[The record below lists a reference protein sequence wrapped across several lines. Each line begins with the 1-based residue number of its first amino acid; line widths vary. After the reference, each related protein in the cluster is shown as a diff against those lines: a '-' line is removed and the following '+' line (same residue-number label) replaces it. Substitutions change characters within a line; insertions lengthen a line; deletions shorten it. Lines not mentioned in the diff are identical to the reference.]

1 MRNSDQLRDEAWACL
16 NEARA
21 TPDRD
26 LARKLAAKALE
37 LAQLAEALAHLRQSH
52 GPGAPAGEAG
62 YRIYFLFG
70 GHFVAAHDFLA
81 ESDHAALALAYALQ
95 DACSDGYDDF
105 ELWQGARL
113 IAGNAVSRRPQRT
126 AHTSDVTTRMQEDLL
141 ATEEALLSSRRA
153 IAQSRKLLQS
163 TERLREEIGRRG

>member
-1 MRNSDQLRDEAWACL
+1 MQNSDQLREEAWACL
-16 NEARA
+16 REARA
-21 TPDRD
+21 TSDRD
-26 LARKLAAKALE
+26 LARRLAAKALE
-37 LAQLAEALAHLRQSH
+37 LTQLAEALAHLRQSH
-52 GPGAPAGEAG
+52 GPDAPAREAG

-81 ESDHAALALAYALQ
+81 QGDNAALALAYALQ

-105 ELWQGARL
+105 ELWQGGRL
-113 IAGNAVSRRPQRT
+113 IAGNAVSRRRQHTP
-126 AHTSDVTTRMQEDLL
+126 HTSDVTARMQEDLL

-163 TERLREEIGRRG
+163 IERLRHEIGRRD